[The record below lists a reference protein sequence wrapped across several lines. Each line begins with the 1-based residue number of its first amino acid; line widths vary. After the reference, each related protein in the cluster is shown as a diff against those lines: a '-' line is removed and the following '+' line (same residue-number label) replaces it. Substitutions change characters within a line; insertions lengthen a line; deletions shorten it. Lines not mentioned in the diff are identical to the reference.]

1 MGTNDLDT
9 RIASFLQRKY
19 AVFPDLAASGRNE
32 SRTVKYA
39 QKLRASGQIMM
50 AR

>member
-1 MGTNDLDT
+1 MSAIDIDL
-9 RIASFLQRKY
+9 RINSFLERKY
-19 AVFPDLAASGRNE
+19 ALFPELAVSGRNE

-39 QKLRASGQIMM
+39 QKLRASGQILM

>member
-1 MGTNDLDT
+1 MSANNLDT
-9 RIASFLQRKY
+9 QINNFLKRKY
-19 AVFPDLAASGRNE
+19 ATFPELAISGRSD

-39 QKLRASGQIMM
+39 SKLRASGQILM

>member
-1 MGTNDLDT
+1 MSANDIDT
-9 RIASFLQRKY
+9 RIASFLHRKY
-19 AVFPDLAASGRNE
+19 AVFPELAASGRNE

-39 QKLRASGQIMM
+39 QKLRASGQVMM